1 MTIISFIEYDM
12 YYFLMEFFQLIQW
25 TFFNFIDPDYAA
37 VGKMRM
43 NQAMVD
49 CTLSFVCEKIFCQYE
64 PS

>member
-37 VGKMRM
+37 VGKMSM

-49 CTLSFVCEKIFCQYE
+49 CTPSFVCDKIFCQYE